1 MLAGILITIRE
12 GLEAFLVIGILLG
25 YLTKINQPK
34 YFKYV
39 WLGSAAGIISSVVAA
54 LLIQTLKIQF
64 EGVASEIFEIAVA
77 IIAIIVLS
85 YMVVWMQKQSK
96 NIKGELQTKLNAAL
110 SGNQV
115 WGIAVLAFVTIIREG
130 IETALFLGAVQGEG
144 LLAGAV
150 IGLVIAGLLSAILF
164 KTTVKLDLRKFF
176 LITGWLL
183 IFVAAG
189 LVSHSVHALGELGLV
204 PQVIE
209 SVWSLEWLI
218 SDNSLLGKLLHAFIG
233 YESTPSLMQVLA
245 YALYLALV
253 GKMFMQRKISTN

>member
-12 GLEAFLVIGILLG
+12 GLEAFLVVGILLG
-25 YLTKINQPK
+25 YLTKINQQK
-34 YFKYV
+34 YYKYV
-39 WLGSAAGIISSVVAA
+39 WLGSAAGMISSVVAA
-54 LLIQTLKIQF
+54 FIIQAAKIQF
-64 EGVASEIFEIAVA
+64 EGVASEIFEVTVAV
-77 IIAIIVLS
+77 IAISVLS

-96 NIKGELQTKLNAAL
+96 NIKGELQTKLDAAL
-110 SGNQV
+110 SDNQV

-130 IETALFLGAVQGEG
+130 IETALFLGAVEGEG

-150 IGLVIAGLLSAILF
+150 IGLVIAAFLSALLF

-189 LVSHSVHALGELGLV
+189 LVSHTIHGLGELGIV
-204 PQVIE
+204 PQIIE

-218 SDNSLLGKLLHAFIG
+218 SDGSLLGKLLHAFIG
-233 YESTPSLMQVLA
+233 YESTPSLMQMLA
-245 YALYLALV
+245 YALYLVLV
-253 GKMFMQRKISTN
+253 GKMFMQRKISTH